1 MIYFVTNR
9 HLNKRSYYRI
19 IEEACQSGVDYLIL
33 REKDLGY
40 REYLEISEKVKLIT
54 DKYKVPLIVNGNI
67 EVCRR
72 LEAYGYHC
80 GYREFMELGKLYSY
94 QGVSVH
100 SIEEAIEASEAG
112 ANYILVGHIYKT
124 KSKEGLE
131 PRGLD
136 FLDQIR
142 KAVSTKV
149 VAIGG
154 INHKNINEVRS
165 LKIHGIALMSY
176 IMESSNLLDSMVL
189 IGNCETISLK

>member
-33 REKDLGY
+33 REKNLNY
-40 REYLEISEKVKLIT
+40 KEYSEIPEKVKLIT

-100 SIEEAIEASEAG
+100 SIEEAIEASQAG

-136 FLDQIR
+136 FLDKIR

-176 IMESSNLLDSMVL
+176 IMESSNLVDSMVL
-189 IGNCETISLK
+189 IDNCEKSS

>member
-33 REKDLGY
+33 REKNLDY
-40 REYLEISEKVKLIT
+40 KEYSEIPEKVKLIT

-100 SIEEAIEASEAG
+100 SIEEAIEASQAG

-176 IMESSNLLDSMVL
+176 IMESSNLVDSMVL
-189 IGNCETISLK
+189 IDNCEKSS